1 MTEVILHHYENSPF
15 GQAMR
20 LALGLKGINWKS
32 VQQPDICP
40 KPELSALTGGYER
53 IPVLQ
58 IGSDIYCD
66 TSVIVDALET
76 LKPEP
81 SLYPEPLGFAGR
93 IIATWSGGLWFM
105 PAVGVALG
113 TNPDIVSDAFWE
125 DRAKRFGMDRQKFLP
140 MVPHLTAQFEAGAA
154 LVRDALADGRRYI
167 SGDSPGHADLM
178 LYMNMR
184 FVGFAGRKPSEFGP
198 KLTAWYDRIDGIGY
212 GSFEEWTGERAIDYA
227 LGTSPSASCTV
238 DEDHG
243 FEHGDAVSVRTESP
257 DPAAVSGILIGLNDR
272 QISIKRED
280 EKVGEVHVHFPRL
293 GQILSPA

>member
-20 LALGLKGINWKS
+20 LALGLKGISWKS
-32 VQQPDICP
+32 VQQPDIAP
-40 KPELSALTGGYER
+40 KSDLSALTGGYER

-58 IGSDIYCD
+58 IGSDVYCD
-66 TSVIVDALET
+66 TAVIVDALET

-93 IIATWSGGLWFM
+93 IIALWSGGLWFM

-113 TNPDIVSDAFWE
+113 TNPAIVSDEFWE

-140 MVPHLTAQFEAGAA
+140 MVPHLTGQFEAGAA
-154 LVRDALADGRRYI
+154 LVRDSLSDGRSYI

-178 LYMNMR
+178 LYMNIR
-184 FVGFAGRKPSEFGP
+184 FASFAGRKPSEFGANVA
-198 KLTAWYDRIDGIGY
+198 AWYDRIDAIGY
-212 GSFEEWTGERAIDYA
+212 GTFEEWTGEQAISYA
-227 LGTSPSASCTV
+227 RDTSPAGDCAV
-238 DEDHG
+238 NDGYG
-243 FEHGDAVSVRTESP
+243 FTHGDKVSIRTESP
-257 DPAAVSGILIGLNDR
+257 DPAAVTGILIGLNDR

-280 EKVGEVHVHFPRL
+280 EQVGEVHIHFPRL